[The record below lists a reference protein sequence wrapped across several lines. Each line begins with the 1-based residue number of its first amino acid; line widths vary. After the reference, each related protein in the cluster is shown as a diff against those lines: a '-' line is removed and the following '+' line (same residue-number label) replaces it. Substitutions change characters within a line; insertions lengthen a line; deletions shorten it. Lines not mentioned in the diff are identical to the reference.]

1 LREGDIALTTSRY
14 ESNDERNG
22 NIAAKEAEKAADQEM
37 DVGSETTM
45 DVGSETTMDVG
56 SETTMDVGSETTMD
70 VDNNATSVEKQDKAV
85 HIDEQ
90 GGEKERIE
98 EIEEVEQSSAKRFWP
113 PSRHQLVTA
122 IAFWGV
128 ILLGAVLRF
137 WGLGDKPL
145 HHDESLH
152 AYFSMQLMHDLENWS
167 SCFNGTRA
175 CYKYDPLLHGPF
187 QFHAIAL
194 VYKISQLLGAPDH
207 GVNTTTVRIV
217 AAMLGTVMVG
227 LPYFLRNRL
236 GTVGAWLTSFM
247 LAVSPS
253 IVYYSRFAREDI
265 YQVCFTLLMVVGVAC
280 YLSTRRAK
288 WLILAAW
295 GFALSY
301 ATNEATFLTIAVF
314 GSFLGALLAWELGAR
329 WSVRSR
335 FNEQQTPFYR
345 WIPLSGSPVTLLA
358 YFITLGIFAKVF
370 FAWLENLS
378 HYIVSHLSVSDQF
391 VANLKA
397 DTIPV
402 ILILGVLLCIYVF
415 YLLWRETRE
424 LYEPAP
430 VERRGLAAHI
440 DPEKQ
445 PVLDA
450 IVTMPWKYWFLSLV
464 LAWLTFLLLF
474 TVVFTNIWGGITD
487 GIWQGLYYW
496 LQQQQVARG
505 GEPWYYYILLIP
517 LYEQVGVVFGLF
529 GCVRSL
535 LRPTRFRLFLVYW
548 FLGNLFIYSWAAEK
562 MPWLS
567 IHIVLPM
574 IMLAAVAL
582 EPAVVTLARFI
593 KERWL
598 SSSASF
604 ADAAPEQE
612 SVPSAL
618 SVQRKVGGLA
628 GGGAALTVVLAV
640 LLLLPTLQNMYQL
653 SYIHQADAPHEMMIY
668 VQTSNDVNIVMSR
681 IDALDQK
688 LDGGKHQ
695 LTIGVINDA
704 TWPFAWYLRD
714 YTNVCFNFP
723 AACPSMVNSTQVI
736 ISGGDNLPG
745 VYATYGNAY
754 AYHQYHMR
762 TQWDQ
767 GYMPPLCQ
775 PTPSNPCTTP
785 QPYVGVGP
793 WLWLSYGDNPPPG
806 ATFNPALAA
815 QRVWQW
821 WWWRKPFGATDGSYD
836 MALLIRRNLNFAP

>member
-1 LREGDIALTTSRY
+1 LREGDIALTTSHY
-14 ESNDERNG
+14 ESEDERSG
-22 NIAAKEAEKAADQEM
+22 NIAAKEAEITADQEM
-37 DVGSETTM
+37 DVGSKTTP
-45 DVGSETTMDVG
+45 
-56 SETTMDVGSETTMD
+56 
-70 VDNNATSVEKQDKAV
+70 
-85 HIDEQ
+85 
-90 GGEKERIE
+90 IE
-98 EIEEVEQSSAKRFWP
+98 EPGEATPINEPHEEDEKGPARSFWP
-113 PSRHQLVTA
+113 PSREQLLTG

-167 SCFNGTRA
+167 SCFNGTRN

-194 VYKISQLLGAPDH
+194 VYKISQLLGTPDN
-207 GVNTTTVRIV
+207 GINTTTVRIV
-217 AAMLGTVMVG
+217 AASLGTVLVG

-236 GTVGAWLTSFM
+236 GTIGAWLACFM

-265 YQVCFTLLMVVGVAC
+265 YQACFTLLMVVGVAC

-335 FNEQQTPFYR
+335 FDEQRTRFYHL
-345 WIPLSGSPVTLLA
+345 IPRTGSPITLLA
-358 YFITLGIFAKVF
+358 YFLVLGVFAKVF
-370 FAWLENLS
+370 FAWLENLAN
-378 HYIVSHLSVSDQF
+378 YIVNHLSVANQF
-391 VANLKA
+391 VVNLKA

-402 ILILGVLLCIYVF
+402 ILALGVLLCIYVF
-415 YLLWRETRE
+415 FLLWRESRQQD
-424 LYEPAP
+424 AP
-430 VERRGLAAHI
+430 SSFERRGLAARI
-440 DPEKQ
+440 DPQTQ
-445 PVLDA
+445 PLLDT
-450 IVTMPWKYWFLSLV
+450 ILTMPWKYWFLSLV
-464 LAWLTFLLLF
+464 VAWLTFLLLF

-517 LYEQVGVVFGLF
+517 LYEQIGLVFGLV

-535 LRPTRFRLFLVYW
+535 LQPTRFRLFLVYW
-548 FLGNLFIYSWAAEK
+548 FVGNLFIYSWAAEK

-567 IHIVLPM
+567 IHIVMPM
-574 IMLAAVAL
+574 ILLAAVGL
-582 EPAVVTLARFI
+582 EPALVTFVSFV
-593 KERWL
+593 KERWF
-598 SSSASF
+598 SASVSSA
-604 ADAAPEQE
+604 AAPADTAHEQE
-612 SVPSAL
+612 AVAAL
-618 SVQRKVGGLA
+618 PAQRRVGGLA
-628 GGGAALTVVLAV
+628 GGGAALTVILAV

-668 VQTSNDVNIVMSR
+668 VQTTTDVNIIMSK

-688 LDGGKHQ
+688 LYGGKHQ
-695 LTIGVINDA
+695 LTIGVLDDA

-714 YTNVCFNFP
+714 YTSICFNFP
-723 AACPSMVNSTQVI
+723 DACPSMVNSTQVI
-736 ISGGDNLPG
+736 ISGGDNLPQ
-745 VYATYGNAY
+745 VYATYGKTY
-754 AYHQYHMR
+754 AYHRYHMR

-806 ATFNPALAA
+806 ATFNSALAA
-815 QRVWQW
+815 QRIWNW
-821 WWWRKPFGATDGSYD
+821 WWWRQPFGATDGSYD
-836 MALLIRRNLNFAP
+836 MALLIRKNLNTAP

>member
-1 LREGDIALTTSRY
+1 LTTSRY
-14 ESNDERNG
+14 ESDDERSS
-22 NIAAKEAEKAADQEM
+22 NIAAKEAEKNADLEM
-37 DVGSETTM
+37 DVGSE
-45 DVGSETTMDVG
+45 
-56 SETTMDVGSETTMD
+56 
-70 VDNNATSVEKQDKAV
+70 ATSLEEQDETADADKQS
-85 HIDEQ
+85 E
-90 GGEKERIE
+90 EKEEGEHGTAR
-98 EIEEVEQSSAKRFWP
+98 RFRP
-113 PSRHQLVTA
+113 PSREQLWTG
-122 IAFWGV
+122 IAFWSV

-194 VYKISQLLGAPDH
+194 VYKISELLGAPDH
-207 GVNTTTVRIV
+207 GINTTTVRIV
-217 AAMLGTVMVG
+217 AATLGTVLIG

-236 GTVGAWLTSFM
+236 GTVGAWLASFM

-253 IVYYSRFAREDI
+253 MVYYSRFAREDI
-265 YQVCFTLLMVVGVAC
+265 YMACFTLLMVVGVAC
-280 YLSTRRAK
+280 YLSTRQAK

-314 GSFLGALLAWELGAR
+314 GSFLGALVAWELGAC
-329 WSVRSR
+329 WSVRSH
-335 FNEQQTPFYR
+335 FNEQQTSWYR
-345 WIPLSGSPVTLLA
+345 WIPQNSSPITLLA
-358 YFITLGIFAKVF
+358 YFILLGIFAKVF
-370 FAWLENLS
+370 FGWLENLS
-378 HYIVSHLSVSDQF
+378 HYIVNHLSVSNQF
-391 VANLKA
+391 VANLKT

-402 ILILGVLLCIYVF
+402 ILLLGVALCGYVF
-415 YLLWRETRE
+415 YRLWHEMHEQDDAAAT
-424 LYEPAP
+424 
-430 VERRGLAAHI
+430 ERRGLAAHI
-440 DPEKQ
+440 DPQRQ
-445 PVLDA
+445 PLLDA

-464 LAWLTFLLLF
+464 VAWLTFLVLF

-517 LYEQVGVVFGLF
+517 LYEQIGVVFGLA
-529 GCVRSL
+529 GCVRCL

-548 FLGNLFIYSWAAEK
+548 FIGNLFIYSWAAEK

-574 IMLAAVAL
+574 ILLAAVAL
-582 EPAVVTLARFI
+582 EPAVVRLACFI
-593 KERWL
+593 KERR
-598 SSSASF
+598 SSTAPSPEAVSAEHE
-604 ADAAPEQE
+604 AQAVAGLP
-612 SVPSAL
+612 VR
-618 SVQRKVGGLA
+618 RKVSGLA

-668 VQTSNDVNIVMSR
+668 VQTTTDVNIVMAK

-688 LDGGKHQ
+688 LDGGNHT
-695 LTIGVINDA
+695 LSIGVIQDA

-714 YTNVCFNFP
+714 YTKVCFNFP
-723 AACPSMVNSTQVI
+723 TACPSMANNAQVI

-745 VYATYGNAY
+745 VYATYSKTY
-754 AYHQYHMR
+754 AYHQYHLR

-775 PTPSNPCTTP
+775 PTPANPCTTP

-806 ATFNPALAA
+806 ATFNPVLAA
-815 QRVWQW
+815 QRIWAW

-836 MALLIRRNLNFAP
+836 MALLIRKDLHFAP

>member
-1 LREGDIALTTSRY
+1 LTTSRY
-14 ESNDERNG
+14 ESDDEKSG
-22 NIAAKEAEKAADQEM
+22 NIAAKEAEKTADPEM
-37 DVGSETTM
+37 DVGSKTPSTEEQSRA
-45 DVGSETTMDVG
+45 VGIG
-56 SETTMDVGSETTMD
+56 
-70 VDNNATSVEKQDKAV
+70 
-85 HIDEQ
+85 EQ
-90 GGEKERIE
+90 GGKKEAIGKA
-98 EIEEVEQSSAKRFWP
+98 EEVEKEPARRFWS
-113 PSRHQLVTA
+113 PSRHQLLTGL
-122 IAFWGV
+122 AFWSV

-167 SCFNGTRA
+167 SCFNGTRV

-194 VYKISQLLGAPDH
+194 VYKIGALLGAPDH
-207 GVNTTTVRIV
+207 GINTTTVRIV
-217 AAMLGTVMVG
+217 AATLGTVMIG

-236 GTVGAWLTSFM
+236 GTVGAWLASFM

-265 YQVCFTLLMVVGVAC
+265 YQACFTLLMVVGVAC

-335 FNEQQTPFYR
+335 FDEQQTPFYH
-345 WIPLSGSPVTLLA
+345 WIPQSGSPITLLA
-358 YFITLGIFAKVF
+358 YFIILGIFAKVF
-370 FAWLENLS
+370 FGWLENLS
-378 HYIVSHLSVSDQF
+378 HYIVDHLSVANQY

-402 ILILGVLLCIYVF
+402 ILLLGVVLCIYVF
-415 YLLWRETRE
+415 YRLWRETRE
-424 LYEPAP
+424 LYDPAP
-430 VERRGLAAHI
+430 VARRGLAAHI

-445 PVLDA
+445 PLLDA

-464 LAWLTFLLLF
+464 VAWLTFLVLF

-517 LYEQVGVVFGLF
+517 LYEQIGVVFGLA

-548 FLGNLFIYSWAAEK
+548 FVGNLFIYSWAAEK

-567 IHIVLPM
+567 VHIVLPM
-574 IMLAAVAL
+574 VLLAAVAL

-593 KERWL
+593 KERWP
-598 SSSASF
+598 SSNASSAATP
-604 ADAAPEQE
+604 ADAESAQE
-612 SVPSAL
+612 ATPALPVPH
-618 SVQRKVGGLA
+618 KVGGLA
-628 GGGAALTVVLAV
+628 GGGAALTIILAV

-668 VQTSNDVNIVMSR
+668 VQTTTDVNIVMAK

-688 LDGGKHQ
+688 LDGGNHT
-695 LTIGVINDA
+695 LAIGVIQDA

-723 AACPSMVNSTQVI
+723 AACPSMANSVQVI

-745 VYATYGNAY
+745 VYATYSKTY

-806 ATFNPALAA
+806 AAFNPALAA
-815 QRVWQW
+815 QRIWAW
-821 WWWRKPFGATDGSYD
+821 WWWRQPFGATDGSYD
-836 MALLIRRNLNFAP
+836 MALLIRKNLNFAP